1 MPTKSKYNITDYS
14 KQQADKLGVIISQSS
29 NPKKKL
35 DVFDKK
41 GNFIT
46 NVGDSN
52 YKDYPTYIK
61 EKGLDY
67 ANKRRKLYKI
77 RHDKD
82 RHNKGTAGFYADKLL
97 W

>member
-1 MPTKSKYNITDYS
+1 MPSKYNITNYS
-14 KQQADKLGVIISQSS
+14 KQQADKLGVVISQSS

-46 NVGDSN
+46 NIGDNN

-61 EKGLDY
+61 EKGVTY
-67 ANKRRKLYKI
+67 ANKRRELYKI

-82 RHNKGTAGFYADKLL
+82 RHNKGSAGFYADKIL